1 MNPDEPPAPPQESEA
16 TTERGEYAAAP
27 GGPTD
32 DHGQPAPPHQRSGWG
47 TFVRISPAILFTIA
61 YAVLEHRYYAQ
72 GGRDGLNSLANGLFL
87 LPLGLVA
94 ALVVAVLSAG
104 SAVLHRPPHRSAAL
118 VWVGTVI
125 LIVLLNVCLMF
136 GGCLVVAKMQ
146 ST

>member
-1 MNPDEPPAPPQESEA
+1 MNPDE
-16 TTERGEYAAAP
+16 T
-27 GGPTD
+27 
-32 DHGQPAPPHQRSGWG
+32 HMPPHESAGTSELGQYASASSSPPDDCVPPPSLRQRSGWY
-47 TFVRISPAILFTIA
+47 TLVRLSPAILFTLA

-104 SAVLHRPPHRSAAL
+104 SAVRHRPPHRSAAI
-118 VWVGTVI
+118 VWMGTVI
-125 LIVLLNVCLMF
+125 LVVLLNVCLMF